1 MSLSVPKKRYLAIFC
16 CAGSVLSTAGCSD
29 PGNPD
34 GDGPDGGDEEL
45 AALTL
50 TTFNAGLAPGLSPL
64 VAERGALAIEA
75 IARDAELATMT
86 DESGIHVL
94 CAQEFWAEEQ
104 WSALTA
110 ATAATR
116 PYALRMEPIPGTG
129 RCSPEE
135 LEPLGACLATN
146 CDVSAEEILA
156 CGQAECAIEVAT
168 ISGAC
173 LPCVLDNAPFG
184 FEAVGTACINPDA
197 AGDEREP
204 ALYGGAVDI
213 GLLTN
218 APVIASGSRE
228 LDSYF
233 VRAGVLYAF
242 LDDDTDADL
251 HVFCTHL
258 GSPLG
263 LPYQGAHGDYE
274 GEHDAQ
280 IAELLEFI
288 DEKTDDGDKVVL
300 LGDLNMGPATNGL
313 SAELP
318 EHFARLVPG
327 ADFESPALERPFCTW
342 CSENSWLADD
352 TGSSMIDHVLL
363 RGPHQAVVSSRP
375 VFKEPASIDGVQE
388 PAHLSDHFGAE
399 VRLSKYR

>member
-1 MSLSVPKKRYLAIFC
+1 MSLPLHKKRYLAILC
-16 CAGSVLSTAGCSD
+16 CASSVLSTVCCSD
-29 PGNPD
+29 PGEP
-34 GDGPDGGDEEL
+34 GDDDPDGGDEEL
-45 AALTL
+45 PALTL
-50 TTFNAGLAPGLSPL
+50 TTFNAGLAPGLSPF
-64 VAERGALAIEA
+64 VAERGARVIEA
-75 IARDAELATMT
+75 IARDAELATTT
-86 DESGIHVL
+86 DATSLHVL

-110 ATAATR
+110 ATAETR
-116 PYALRMEPIPGTG
+116 SYALRMDPIPGTG

-135 LEPLGACLATN
+135 LEPLGVCLATN
-146 CDVSAEEILA
+146 CDVPAEEILA
-156 CGQAECAIEVAT
+156 CGQTACATEVAS

-173 LPCVLDNAPFG
+173 LPCVLDHAPFG
-184 FEAVGTACINPDA
+184 FEEVGTACIHPDA
-197 AGDEREP
+197 AGDAREP
-204 ALYGGAVDI
+204 ALYGGVVDI

-218 APVIASGSRE
+218 APVIASDSRE

-242 LDDDTDADL
+242 LDDDTDEDL

-280 IAELLEFI
+280 VTQLLAFI
-288 DEKTDDGDKVVL
+288 DEKTDEGDKVVL

-318 EHFARLVPG
+318 QHFARLVPG
-327 ADFESPALERPFCTW
+327 AGFEAPALEKPFCTW
-342 CSENSWLADD
+342 CSDNSWLADD
-352 TGSSMIDHVLL
+352 ASSSMIDHVLF
-363 RGPHQAVVSSRP
+363 RGPHQAVVSSRRAFIQP
-375 VFKEPASIDGVQE
+375 VSIDGVPE